1 MKMSNDCDH
10 RFCPHLHICI
20 FAYRPPDG
28 SLRGQGEPDSFSIT
42 LKEEIKYIA
51 RGKLNECLLNLAH
64 EKEISKFH
72 RIFPEKRVLEN
83 FTLLALKDFTKCTNA
98 C

>member
-1 MKMSNDCDH
+1 MSNDCDH

-51 RGKLNECLLNLAH
+51 RGKLNECLLNLAQQ
-64 EKEISKFH
+64 
-72 RIFPEKRVLEN
+72 KRNLSIEYFQRKVNWKILHCR
-83 FTLLALKDFTKCTNA
+83 L
-98 C
+98 